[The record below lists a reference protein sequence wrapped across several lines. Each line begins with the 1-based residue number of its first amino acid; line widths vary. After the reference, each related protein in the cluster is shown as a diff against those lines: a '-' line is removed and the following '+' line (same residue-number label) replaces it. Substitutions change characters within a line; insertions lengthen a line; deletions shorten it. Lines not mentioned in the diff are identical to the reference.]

1 MKKYLVIIMITLGF
15 VLSGCSS
22 SEMHDYD
29 VEDQYEKSNDS
40 ESDLEDPDPI
50 VNEAEDQG
58 GDATESDP
66 SPAPELENRKIIYKA
81 NLHMAVSNPTS
92 VYNNILTTIDS
103 YTAYIEEADIT
114 SNRYEVTIRVL
125 STEFDD
131 FVEDLKTE
139 GELVSYSKTSEDVTN
154 SYSTYEAKIE
164 ALETR
169 HARILELI
177 TTAEDLDTILMLE
190 EERYEI
196 ESELNYYGNKLA
208 NYDSLVDYS
217 TVTLK
222 ITEAKEEII
231 VLARTDQPSVT
242 FTEINKND
250 ITVELYN
257 HSEQNVVLHV
267 DVYRNGEFVTE
278 YEENTFSDS
287 RTIVTFDELKSNK
300 EYTFKV
306 TALADDHRVSLQET
320 YRRSTEKTYGNR
332 TTNTF
337 VDSVNILVLFF
348 EYIGLAITGLLPFA
362 VTAAVIFVPV
372 RIIVKKQKGKTTKSF
387 VEKEE

>member
-1 MKKYLVIIMITLGF
+1 MKKLLILVMITLGI
-15 VLSGCSS
+15 VLGGCSAKEADMS
-22 SEMHDYD
+22 
-29 VEDQYEKSNDS
+29 YEENPQVKF
-40 ESDLEDPDPI
+40 SDTETDLKDPDP
-50 VNEAEDQG
+50 VVEDAENQG
-58 GDATESDP
+58 GDATETNP
-66 SPAPELENRKIIYKA
+66 SPAPELENRKIIYNA
-81 NLHMAVSNPTS
+81 DLHISVSNPTMAF
-92 VYNNILTTIDS
+92 NNVLTVLGD
-103 YTAYIEEADIT
+103 YTGYIEEAEI
-114 SNRYEVTIRVL
+114 SKIRYNLTIRVL
-125 STEFDD
+125 SSEFDD

-154 SYSTYEAKIE
+154 AYSTYEAKIE

-177 TTAEDLDTILMLE
+177 SEAIDLDTILLLE

-196 ESELNYYGNKLA
+196 ESELNYYGLKLA

-217 TVTLK
+217 TITLL

-231 VLARTDQPSVT
+231 VLPRTDQPYVT
-242 FTEINKND
+242 FPEITKNT
-250 ITVELYN
+250 ITMEIYN
-257 HSEQNVVLHV
+257 QSDQNVTLHV
-267 DVYRNGEFVTE
+267 DVFLNGEFVTE

-320 YRRSTEKTYGNR
+320 FRRETEKTYGNK

-337 VDSVNILVLFF
+337 VDSVNVLVMIF
-348 EYIGLAITGLLPFA
+348 EFLGLAITGLLPF
-362 VTAAVIFVPV
+362 VITGGVIIIPV
-372 RIIVKKQKGKTTKSF
+372 RILIKKYKGKTTK
-387 VEKEE
+387 VLVDTEE